1 MVEWISNWA
10 EGIII
15 AVIIATI
22 IEMILPESNNKKY
35 IKMVIGVYILFTI
48 ISPIITKITNKEFD
62 LDTQAY
68 DSYFKENTYQTSA
81 NTLAQKN
88 DENVESVFLSNMKA
102 DIKQRLKEKGYLV
115 NQIEMDVEL
124 KEERNYGRIKKI
136 EIRIQKNEEE
146 DRNEIEDGITKV
158 NTIQIGNTSSQDN
171 TIQQENKTVLTKEEI
186 KDIKTYL
193 NSVYEIDKKNIN
205 IIG

>member
-48 ISPIITKITNKEFD
+48 VSPIITKITNKEFD
-62 LDTQAY
+62 LDTQTY
-68 DSYFKENTYQTSA
+68 DKYFNENVYQTSA
-81 NTLAQKN
+81 NTLTQKN

-115 NQIEMDVEL
+115 SQIDMDVEL
-124 KEERNYGRIKKI
+124 EDEKNYGRIKKI
-136 EIRIQKNEEE
+136 EISIQKNEEE
-146 DRNEIEDGITKV
+146 DKNETEDKIAKV

-171 TIQQENKTVLTKEEI
+171 TIQQETKRVLTKEET